1 LAVDAEHYYRIMV
14 RSDRESWN
22 VRDHHMVDS
31 VEWLARHMGEGSK
44 GLVSAHNT
52 RVGDAWATDT
62 ARAGLVNVGQLPR
75 ERVGDQGVLLI
86 GFASHRGSVLTAPAW
101 GEPEHALDV
110 PVVRV
115 GSHEVLLHT
124 ALGAPA
130 VPEFDGEST
139 GPWSSRGH
147 RAIGVVNDPGH
158 EAGTYVP
165 IRIGGR

>member
-1 LAVDAEHYYRIMV
+1 MV